1 MCTQRH
7 WPNSTRYILI
17 EAARSSF
24 LPLFKI
30 TVLSPHLYN
39 ICFLFTN
46 TTTRQSTHNTKVEER
61 RRKRE
66 RERERERAQINVDA
80 KRSSSSNLPK
90 RRRYCTLPCF
100 QGYFSLSLSLSRKFL
115 YKHAFTTCLVQ
126 RCKSSTKKNKN
137 MNSITHIDTNW
148 P

>member
-1 MCTQRH
+1 MYAQRH
-7 WPNSTRYILI
+7 WPNSAVSILI

-24 LPLFKI
+24 LPQFKI
-30 TVLSPHLYN
+30 TVLSLHLYN

-66 RERERERAQINVDA
+66 REHKSMSTLSVPPVPTSPRDDAIALYRAF
-80 KRSSSSNLPK
+80 KGTSL
-90 RRRYCTLPCF
+90 F
-100 QGYFSLSLSLSRKFL
+100 LSLSLFL
-115 YKHAFTTCLVQ
+115 GNFYTNMLLLLVWSNVVNPLPK
-126 RCKSSTKKNKN
+126 RIKTW
-137 MNSITHIDTNW
+137 I